1 MHVTFNFNS
10 NTYTFDMHAFFANSF
25 KNNNPKKMYMYMYYL
40 PTDSN
45 SLNSLSRT
53 GSRFTHS

>member
-1 MHVTFNFNS
+1 MHVIFNFYS
-10 NTYTFDMHAFFANSF
+10 DTYALDMLSF
-25 KNNNPKKMYMYMYYL
+25 LLIVFKRIILKKYMYL